1 MQWPDVYQYKVER
14 FHPDLLI
21 VSFTWN
27 DPYRK
32 YMYRDTVRIAG
43 EDDAMIVCSIL
54 PATLD
59 NPNCQSAYSFVLNP
73 EEGNCHTTSFRIK
86 QEIYQRMVQRLPWFS
101 PYPEL
106 LASLMKGRFS
116 LRPRLVVQSYSAGL
130 YATDKEA
137 IRVSLDALERI
148 ASKNSS
154 MILVFHPSIEQC
166 LSRQTPP
173 LVQQFFQAGGAFRK
187 VNMLKS
193 LPLGSGEAEI
203 RKWYN
208 APADSHPSD
217 YGAEVYA
224 RAVAQELN
232 HQER

>member
-43 EDDAMIVCSIL
+43 EDDAMIVCSTL

-59 NPNCQSAYSFVLNP
+59 NPDCQSAYSFVLNP
-73 EEGNCHTTSFRIK
+73 EEGNYHTTSFRIK

-130 YATDKEA
+130 Y
-137 IRVSLDALERI
+137 L
-148 ASKNSS
+148 
-154 MILVFHPSIEQC
+154 M
-166 LSRQTPP
+166 RQTKKRFVSAST
-173 LVQQFFQAGGAFRK
+173 LSNG
-187 VNMLKS
+187 
-193 LPLGSGEAEI
+193 
-203 RKWYN
+203 
-208 APADSHPSD
+208 
-217 YGAEVYA
+217 
-224 RAVAQELN
+224 
-232 HQER
+232 